1 MNFVKPLDHVF
12 SYMNFATIGY
22 WLRSSGPVMATNNV
36 IPLDSDTLQQVVLE
50 SGTASEPCLAL
61 EEEAPVVHP
70 LYNQTKPTVVVPK
83 KPLKRVIVFDV
94 EATGLCPKHTYG
106 QPFPPDHLYPHIL
119 QLCFVVYDME
129 QGKIVDQMNEY
140 VRIPAHIPITE
151 EIQRITG
158 ITPRTIRARGQPI
171 APLLLRFYDAM
182 LKCDAIVAHNIQ
194 YDRTVIRKEMY
205 RNKKDIIQLSGSV
218 AKGEEMARSMTEK
231 FCAEHGIQAVCTMR
245 STIQMCNLWYVP
257 KGTVKDLGKE
267 PETTVSEPASRR
279 KMPKL
284 CELYEYLF
292 EEPAPSGMHDA
303 LVDVQACLKC
313 FLEIK
318 HRENLE
324 HARTIMENLV

>member
-1 MNFVKPLDHVF
+1 
-12 SYMNFATIGY
+12 
-22 WLRSSGPVMATNNV
+22 MATNTV
-36 IPLDSDTLQQVVLE
+36 ISLESDTLQQIVLE
-50 SGTASEPCLAL
+50 SGTTPAHCLAL
-61 EEEAPVVHP
+61 EEEALVVHP
-70 LYNQTKPTVVVPK
+70 LYNQTKPTVVTPK
-83 KPLKRVIVFDV
+83 KTLKRVIVFDV

-119 QLCFVVYDME
+119 QLCFVVYDVE

-182 LKCDAIVAHNIQ
+182 MKCDAMVAHNIQ
-194 YDRTVIRKEMY
+194 YDRTMIRKEMY
-205 RNKKDIIQLSGSV
+205 RNKKDLIKLSGSV
-218 AKGEEMARSMTEK
+218 AKGEEMARSMTDK
-231 FCAEHGIQAVCTMR
+231 FCTEHGIQSVCTMR

-257 KGTVKDLGKE
+257 KGQVKDMNKVDNNG
-267 PETTVSEPASRR
+267 TVTVTEPASRR

-292 EEPAPSGMHDA
+292 EEPAPQGMHDA

-318 HRENLE
+318 RRENLE
-324 HARTIMENLV
+324 HARAIMENLV

>member
-1 MNFVKPLDHVF
+1 
-12 SYMNFATIGY
+12 
-22 WLRSSGPVMATNNV
+22 MAANTV
-36 IPLDSDTLQQVVLE
+36 SPLDSDTLQSIVLE
-50 SGTASEPCLAL
+50 SRASEPL
-61 EEEAPVVHP
+61 EPEEPAVVSHP
-70 LYNQTKPTVVVPK
+70 LYLPTNPTVMVPK

-119 QLCFVVYDME
+119 QLCFVVYDIE
-129 QGKIVDQMNEY
+129 HGKIVDQMNEY

-151 EIQRITG
+151 EVQRITG

-182 LKCDAIVAHNIQ
+182 MKCDAMVAHNIQ

-205 RNKKDIIQLSGSV
+205 RNKKELVQLTGSIL
-218 AKGEEMARSMTEK
+218 KGEEMARSLTEK

-257 KGTVKDLGKE
+257 KGTNADG
-267 PETTVSEPASRR
+267 SEPASRR

-292 EEPAPSGMHDA
+292 EEPAPRGMHDA

-313 FLEIK
+313 FLELK
-318 HRENLE
+318 HREQAE
-324 HARTIMENLV
+324 QARIEMENLV